1 MAEAFFDVLVIG
13 SGASGLAAAVSAER
27 AGARVAVATK
37 GSLQSCNSAKAQ
49 GGIQAALGDDDS
61 PELHADDVWASSH
74 ETANRELVTVLTS
87 EAPSAIHWLE
97 ELGVA
102 FTRDSTAPAH
112 AALAGAGA
120 RGRAKRP
127 VNGGYRLARC
137 GGASRK
143 RLLQVGDRTGHAITK
158 ALRDA
163 WEAGSGTTFANA
175 PLQEL
180 TRLENG
186 WRARVGEHSVDAGTV
201 VLAAGGRCYREAKE
215 RGELSTNHP
224 NATGEV
230 TRLALALGAEAR
242 DLDALQYH
250 PNGGAWPATM
260 QGYSIPETTRAY
272 GAVLLNADGEEF
284 TDSLGPRD
292 AVSQAIFDEV
302 EAGRG
307 VRTPDGRPAVWLDTT
322 RIPEADAEVSLP
334 YMLRRYRAAG
344 IDPLAE
350 KILTYPVLHYQNGG
364 LVIDTDAETT
374 LDGVYACGE
383 IAGGTHGRN
392 RMMGN
397 SLLECVVFGR
407 RAGKAAVEK
416 ARS

>member
-1 MAEAFFDVLVIG
+1 MLVIG
-13 SGASGLAAAVSAER
+13 SGASGLAAAVSAQR
-27 AGARVAVATK
+27 AGARVALATK

-49 GGIQAALGDDDS
+49 GGIQAAFAADDS
-61 PELHADDVWASSH
+61 PEQHAQDVWKSSH
-74 ETANRELVTVLTS
+74 ETANMELVEVLTS

-97 ELGVA
+97 ELGVE
-102 FTRDSTAPAH
+102 FTRE
-112 AALAGAGA
+112 
-120 RGRAKRP
+120 
-127 VNGGYRLARC
+127 NGGYRLARC

-163 WEAGSGTTFANA
+163 VESSSITTFSNA
-175 PLQEL
+175 PLHEL
-180 TRLENG
+180 VPG
-186 WRARVGEHSVDAGTV
+186 WRARVGEHAIEADTV
-201 VLAAGGRCYREAKE
+201 VLAAGGRCYAEAEE

-224 NATGEV
+224 GATGEV
-230 TRLALALGAEAR
+230 TKIALELGAESR

-250 PNGGAWPATM
+250 PNGGAWPQTM

-272 GAVLLNADGEEF
+272 GAVLLNADDEEF

-292 AVSQAIFDEV
+292 VVAQAIVDEV
-302 EAGRG
+302 AKGKG
-307 VRTPDGRPAVWLDTT
+307 VETPDGRPAVWLDTT
-322 RIPEADAEVSLP
+322 RISAHDAELSLP
-334 YMLRRYRAAG
+334 YMLRRYRAGG

-350 KILTYPVLHYQNGG
+350 KIMTYPVLHYQNGG
-364 LVIDTDAETT
+364 LVIDRDSKTT
-374 LDGVYACGE
+374 LDGIYACGE

-407 RAGKAAVEK
+407 RAGAA
-416 ARS
+416 AAGH

>member
-1 MAEAFFDVLVIG
+1 MASDGRTFDVLVIG

-27 AGARVAVATK
+27 AGARVALATK
-37 GSLQSCNSAKAQ
+37 GSLQANNSSKAQ
-49 GGIQAALGDDDS
+49 GGIQASFGAADS
-61 PELHADDVWASSH
+61 PEQHADDVFRSSH
-74 ETANRELVTVLTS
+74 ETANRQLVEVLTGD
-87 EAPSAIHWLE
+87 AQSAIHWLE
-97 ELGVA
+97 ELGVE
-102 FTRDSTAPAH
+102 FTRDP
-112 AALAGAGA
+112 G
-120 RGRAKRP
+120 
-127 VNGGYRLARC
+127 GGYRLARC
-137 GGASRK
+137 GGASAK

-158 ALRDA
+158 QLRDA
-163 WEAGSGTTFANA
+163 WEGSSGTSLTNA
-175 PLQEL
+175 ALREL
-180 TRLENG
+180 TQPNG
-186 WRARVGEHSVDAGTV
+186 HWRAVVGDETIEAGTV
-201 VLAAGGRCYREAKE
+201 VLAAGGRCYREAEE

-230 TRLALALGAEAR
+230 TQIALAAGAAAR

-250 PNGGAWPATM
+250 PNGGAWPPNM

-302 EAGRG
+302 AAGRG
-307 VRTPDGRPAVWLDTT
+307 VTTPDGRPAVYLDTT
-322 RIPEADAEVSLP
+322 RIPEADADVSLP

-344 IDPLAE
+344 IDPLKE
-350 KILTYPVLHYQNGG
+350 KLLTYPVLHYQNGG
-364 LVIDTDAETT
+364 LVIDADAQTT
-374 LDGVYACGE
+374 LEGVYACGE

-407 RAGKAAVEK
+407 RAGRAAA
-416 ARS
+416 ARN

>member
-1 MAEAFFDVLVIG
+1 VFDVLVIG
-13 SGASGLAAAVSAER
+13 SGASGLAAALSAER
-27 AGARVAVATK
+27 AGVRVALATK

-49 GGIQAALGDDDS
+49 GGIQAAFGGDDS
-61 PELHADDVWASSH
+61 PDLHAEDVLRSSH
-74 ETANRELVTVLTS
+74 ETADRRLVEVLTG

-97 ELGVA
+97 ELGVE
-102 FTRDSTAPAH
+102 FTRE
-112 AALAGAGA
+112 
-120 RGRAKRP
+120 
-127 VNGGYRLARC
+127 NGGYRLARC

-158 ALRDA
+158 ALRDGV
-163 WEAGSGTTFANA
+163 EGSTVTVLTNS
-175 PLQEL
+175 PLREL
-180 TRLENG
+180 SPG
-186 WRARVGEHSVDAGTV
+186 WRARCGEEELEAATV
-201 VLAAGGRCYREAKE
+201 VLAAGGRCYRVAEE

-224 NATGEV
+224 GATGEV
-230 TRLALALGAEAR
+230 TQIALDLGAESR

-250 PNGGAWPATM
+250 PNGGAWPPNT

-272 GAVLLNADGEEF
+272 GAVLVNADGEEF

-302 EAGRG
+302 EKGNG
-307 VRTPDGRPAVWLDTT
+307 VETPDGRPAVYLDTT
-322 RIPEADAEVSLP
+322 RIAQADAEISLP

-350 KILTYPVLHYQNGG
+350 PILTYPVLHYQNGG
-364 LVIDTDAETT
+364 LVIDPDAQST
-374 LDGVYACGE
+374 LEGLYACGE

-397 SLLECVVFGR
+397 SLLECCVFGR
-407 RAGKAAVEK
+407 RAGRAAAERAK
-416 ARS
+416 T